1 MKFLNVHSISI
12 AFMFIYKKV
21 EKQKKEKQ
29 TKQTNKQTNKKMFS
43 YIISVHTD
51 WLNYI

>member
-12 AFMFIYKKV
+12 ALIFIYKKV
-21 EKQKKEKQ
+21 EKQKKERKKKQ
-29 TKQTNKQTNKKMFS
+29 ANKQTKKMFS

-51 WLNYI
+51 

>member
-1 MKFLNVHSISI
+1 MKFFNVHSISI

-21 EKQKKEKQ
+21 DKQKKK
-29 TKQTNKQTNKKMFS
+29 KNKQTNKKMFS

-51 WLNYI
+51 

>member
-1 MKFLNVHSISI
+1 MIKFLNVHSISI

-21 EKQKKEKQ
+21 EKLKKKKNKQ
-29 TKQTNKQTNKKMFS
+29 TKIKMFS

-51 WLNYI
+51 

>member
-1 MKFLNVHSISI
+1 MKFLNAHSIFI

-21 EKQKKEKQ
+21 EKLKKKKKQK
-29 TKQTNKQTNKKMFS
+29 TKIKMFS

-51 WLNYI
+51 

>member
-1 MKFLNVHSISI
+1 MKFFNVHSISI

-21 EKQKKEKQ
+21 DQQKKK
-29 TKQTNKQTNKKMFS
+29 KNKQTNNQKMFS

-51 WLNYI
+51 

>member
-1 MKFLNVHSISI
+1 MIKFLNVHSISI

-21 EKQKKEKQ
+21 EKQKKK
-29 TKQTNKQTNKKMFS
+29 KKSNKQTKKMFS
-43 YIISVHTD
+43 YNISVHTD

>member
-1 MKFLNVHSISI
+1 MIKFLNVHSISI

-21 EKQKKEKQ
+21 EKQEKGN
-29 TKQTNKQTNKKMFS
+29 KNKQTNKKMFS

-51 WLNYI
+51 

>member
-12 AFMFIYKKV
+12 AFIFIYKKV

-29 TKQTNKQTNKKMFS
+29 TKQTNKQTNKQNVQL
-43 YIISVHTD
+43 IISVHTD
-51 WLNYI
+51 